1 MKKVLLFSVSLLFLF
16 PAFNLTASNTSV
28 KEGNIVKLSE
38 FNKKAVDFVGKTIKL
53 QGIVDHVCEHD
64 GKKMFL
70 VDENSEARVKIVP
83 NENMA
88 AFTQDLI
95 GETVE
100 VTGIVKEFRL
110 DEDYLIEMEEK
121 VKSESSEESEM
132 HMGKHEEG
140 EHKGEKEEFNTE
152 DQMKQI
158 NKLRKKLKDSGK
170 DHLSYYSVEAS
181 TFKIIK

>member
-1 MKKVLLFSVSLLFLF
+1 MKKILLFSVSLFVLFSVF
-16 PAFNLTASNTSV
+16 SIATATAAS
-28 KEGNIVKLSE
+28 KDGKKIKLSE
-38 FNKKAVDFVGKTIKL
+38 FNKKAGDYVGKTIVL
-53 QGIVDHVCEHD
+53 TGIVDHVCEHD

-70 VDENSEARVKIVP
+70 VDENSDARVKIVP

-88 AFTQDLI
+88 AFKQDMI

-121 VKSESSEESEM
+121 VKAESNEESEI
-132 HMGKHEEG
+132 HMGDG
-140 EHKGEKEEFNTE
+140 EHKGKKEEHGSE

-158 NKLRKKLKDSGK
+158 NNLRKKLKDSGK

-181 TFKIIK
+181 SFKVLK

>member
-1 MKKVLLFSVSLLFLF
+1 MKKLLLFSVSLFILTS
-16 PAFNLTASNTSV
+16 AFNVSPATASSQGGE
-28 KEGNIVKLSE
+28 KIKLAD
-38 FNKKAVDFVGKTIKL
+38 FDKKAGDFVGKTIIL

-70 VDENSEARVKIVP
+70 VDENSDARVKIVP

-121 VKSESSEESEM
+121 VKAESNEESEI
-132 HMGKHEEG
+132 HMGDG
-140 EHKGEKEEFNTE
+140 EHKDKKEEHNGE

-158 NKLRKKLKDSGK
+158 NNLRQKLKDSGK
-170 DHLSYYSVEAS
+170 DHLSYYTVEATS
-181 TFKIIK
+181 FKIIK

>member
-1 MKKVLLFSVSLLFLF
+1 MKKIYLFSVSLFVLFSVF
-16 PAFNLTASNTSV
+16 SIATASAA
-28 KEGNIVKLSE
+28 KKDGKKVKLSE
-38 FNKKAVDFVGKTIKL
+38 FNDKAGDYVGKTIRL

-70 VDENSEARVKIVP
+70 VDENSDARVKIVP
-83 NENMA
+83 NENLA

-100 VTGIVKEFRL
+100 VTGVVKEFRL

-121 VKSESSEESEM
+121 AKAESNEESEI
-132 HMGKHEEG
+132 HMGDG
-140 EHKGEKEEFNTE
+140 EHKGNKEEQNGE
-152 DQMKQI
+152 DKMKQI
-158 NKLRKKLKDSGK
+158 NNLRQKLKDSCK

-181 TFKIIK
+181 SFKIIK

>member
-1 MKKVLLFSVSLLFLF
+1 MKKILFFSVSLFILFSVF
-16 PAFNLTASNTSV
+16 SVNTASASL
-28 KEGNIVKLSE
+28 KGDKKIKLAD
-38 FNKKAVDFVGKTIKL
+38 FNKKAADFVGKTIKL
-53 QGIVDHVCEHD
+53 RGIVDHVCEHD

-70 VDENSEARVKIVP
+70 VDENSDARVKIVP

-121 VKSESSEESEM
+121 VKADSNEESEV
-132 HMGKHEEG
+132 HMGDG
-140 EHKGEKEEFNTE
+140 EHKGKKEEHNAD
-152 DQMKQI
+152 DQLEQI
-158 NKLRKKLKDSGK
+158 NNLRKKLKDSGK

-181 TFKIIK
+181 SFKVLK

>member
-1 MKKVLLFSVSLLFLF
+1 MKKVFIFSVSFFVLFS
-16 PAFNLTASNTSV
+16 AFNVSVATAASKGV
-28 KEGNIVKLSE
+28 KKIKLAD
-38 FNKKAVDFVGKTIKL
+38 FNKKAADFVGKTIRL

-70 VDENSEARVKIVP
+70 VDENSDARVKIVP

-121 VKSESSEESEM
+121 VKAESNEESEI
-132 HMGKHEEG
+132 HMGDG
-140 EHKGEKEEFNTE
+140 EHKGKKEEQNGE
-152 DQMKQI
+152 DKMKQI
-158 NKLRKKLKDSGK
+158 NNLRQKLKDSGK
-170 DHLSYYSVEAS
+170 DHLSYYSVEAAS
-181 TFKIIK
+181 FKVFK

>member
-1 MKKVLLFSVSLLFLF
+1 MKKFLLFSVSLFILTSV
-16 PAFNLTASNTSV
+16 FNISLATASS
-28 KEGNIVKLSE
+28 KGGKKIELSN
-38 FNKKAVDFVGKTIKL
+38 FNKKAADFVGKTIRL

-70 VDENSEARVKIVP
+70 VDESSDARVKIVP

-121 VKSESSEESEM
+121 VKSESNEESEI
-132 HMGKHEEG
+132 HMGDG
-140 EHKGEKEEFNTE
+140 EHKDKKEEHNTK
-152 DQMKQI
+152 DKMKQI
-158 NKLRKKLKDSGK
+158 NNLRQKLKDSGN
-170 DHLSYYSVEAS
+170 DHLSFYSVEATS
-181 TFKIIK
+181 FKIIK